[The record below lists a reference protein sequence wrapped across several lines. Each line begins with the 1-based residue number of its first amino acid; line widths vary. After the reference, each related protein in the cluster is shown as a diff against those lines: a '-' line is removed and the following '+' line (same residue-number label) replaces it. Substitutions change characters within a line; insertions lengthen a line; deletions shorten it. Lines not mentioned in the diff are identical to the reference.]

1 MKQAERTPGPWTI
14 EGPDQFGDYNI
25 HHPADRLAIGAI
37 VSNMRPAEEVA
48 ANARFIVEAVNA
60 YTSTEALRS
69 ALMLAEKADRI
80 HSKCNECTDYA
91 QPAELCEKC
100 FPSADDAR
108 VARRNVLKAIG
119 VKMRDV
125 DRCTPD
131 AARTALAGVTAPPA
145 HPTTDK
151 GGV

>member
-69 ALMLAEKADRI
+69 ALARCERAMKPFAAKVYNDNHDLTVSDTYRLTFE
-80 HSKCNECTDYA
+80 EYA
-91 QPAELCEKC
+91 
-100 FPSADDAR
+100 
-108 VARRNVLKAIG
+108 AIYFAH
-119 VKMRDV
+119 K
-125 DRCTPD
+125 
-131 AARTALAGVTAPPA
+131 AARAALTASAAPS
-145 HPTTDK
+145 TE
-151 GGV
+151 V

>member
-60 YTSTEALRS
+60 YTSTDALRS
-69 ALMLAEKADRI
+69 ALHVAEQNFEAIRKVLVNNLVEPERSAFWLAVR
-80 HSKCNECTDYA
+80 
-91 QPAELCEKC
+91 
-100 FPSADDAR
+100 AR
-108 VARRNVLKAIG
+108 
-119 VKMRDV
+119 
-125 DRCTPD
+125 D
-131 AARTALAGVTAPPA
+131 AARTALAGVTDPQ
-145 HPTTDK
+145 TDIAK
-151 GGV
+151 R